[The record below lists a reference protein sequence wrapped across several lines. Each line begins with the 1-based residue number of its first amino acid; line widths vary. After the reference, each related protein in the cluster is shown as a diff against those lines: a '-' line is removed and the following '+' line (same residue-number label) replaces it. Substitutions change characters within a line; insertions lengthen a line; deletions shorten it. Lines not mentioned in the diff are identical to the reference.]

1 MKKNKM
7 KTKPLHGEVRFHL
20 SNGKH
25 YMFWQLK
32 IMQGSKKVEVCY
44 FDPSEYQLEMRGCT
58 LINKV
63 NRAKKVHKA
72 GVHNVSGWIK
82 CEEVMLRKDFYP
94 SLPVDD
100 LERVFYNPV
109 KDPYWRR
116 ESDNNEFVWDNTQ
129 YGSLITNGK
138 QVYVL
143 DEYDSTFSDIEEI
156 DPKYIQGFTHS
167 A

>member
-1 MKKNKM
+1 M
-7 KTKPLHGEVRFHL
+7 KTKVLHGEVRFHL
-20 SNGKH
+20 LSGKN
-25 YMFWQLK
+25 YMHWQLK
-32 IMQGSKKVEVCY
+32 IMQGSKKVDVY
-44 FDPSEYQLEMRGCT
+44 YYNPSEYQLEMRGCT

-100 LERVFYNPV
+100 LERLFYNPV
-109 KDPYWRR
+109 RDPYWRR
-116 ESDNNEFVWDNTQ
+116 ESDSNEFVWDGTQ

-143 DEYDSTFSDIEEI
+143 DEYDSTFNDLEEI
-156 DPKYIQGFTHS
+156 NPKYIQGFSHS